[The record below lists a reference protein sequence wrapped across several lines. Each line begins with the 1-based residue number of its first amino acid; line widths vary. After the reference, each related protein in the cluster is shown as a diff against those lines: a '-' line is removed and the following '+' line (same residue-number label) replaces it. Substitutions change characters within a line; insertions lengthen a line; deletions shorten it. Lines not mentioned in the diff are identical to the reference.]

1 MIARPQD
8 QAAGRPTN
16 ATPFR
21 NGIDLQRV
29 RPLLQRLRSDFCPFG
44 RSGGH
49 QTAPLGTLAVDEKI
63 RPPESS
69 QVGGCAPCNLSS

>member
-16 ATPFR
+16 ATPFH
-21 NGIDLQRV
+21 NGIDMQRV

-49 QTAPLGTLAVDEKI
+49 QTAPLGTLAVDEKDTSPRI
-63 RPPESS
+63 VPSWWL
-69 QVGGCAPCNLSS
+69 CAL